1 MLLKCEMYRNRRR
14 TVVWKRLRS
23 AALCST
29 LMWNHVW
36 AARSVARRVCGHAY
50 TIWYMCLCLYVLVY
64 TCGMSDAEGC
74 FVFFLPVCVCWCE
87 TVYAAL
93 LRAFAI
99 TDCQKEKDFR
109 EVSFSLFKV
118 GALWDMFGIL
128 IHSLKMAC
136 DLKPLTGS
144 ACSVSVSHSLS
155 LPFSFPL
162 ALWSDYPACDSTDT
176 HMSPRDVPSLVCL
189 ICLPVQ

>member
-1 MLLKCEMYRNRRR
+1 MCGLRAAWHGVSVGTRTLYDTCVCVCMY
-14 TVVWKRLRS
+14 S
-23 AALCST
+23 ST
-29 LMWNHVW
+29 
-36 AARSVARRVCGHAY
+36 RVACQTQRD
-50 TIWYMCLCLYVLVY
+50 VL
-64 TCGMSDAEGC
+64 
-74 FVFFLPVCVCWCE
+74 FFFLPVCVCWCE

-144 ACSVSVSHSLS
+144 ACSVSVSRSLS

>member
-1 MLLKCEMYRNRRR
+1 MCSWHVRGNAYSVLYM
-14 TVVWKRLRS
+14 RLFVYTG
-23 AALCST
+23 L
-29 LMWNHVW
+29 HVW
-36 AARSVARRVCGHAY
+36 HDWCKGIFFFRARVC
-50 TIWYMCLCLYVLVY
+50 VY
-64 TCGMSDAEGC
+64 T
-74 FVFFLPVCVCWCE
+74 VY
-87 TVYAAL
+87 TVAHKKL
-93 LRAFAI
+93 LRALAI
-99 TDCQKEKDFR
+99 TDCQKQKDFR

-144 ACSVSVSHSLS
+144 ECSLAVSRS
-155 LPFSFPL
+155 LPLLPSLPP
-162 ALWSDYPACDSTDT
+162 ALWSDYPACDSIDT

>member
-1 MLLKCEMYRNRRR
+1 MKEAQICCSLFHADVKSCVGCAQRGTACLWARVHYMIHVSVFVCTRLHVWHVRRR
-14 TVVWKRLRS
+14 
-23 AALCST
+23 
-29 LMWNHVW
+29 
-36 AARSVARRVCGHAY
+36 
-50 TIWYMCLCLYVLVY
+50 
-64 TCGMSDAEGC
+64 GMFC
-74 FVFFLPVCVCWCE
+74 FFSSCVCVCWCE

-144 ACSVSVSHSLS
+144 ACSVSVSRSLS

-162 ALWSDYPACDSTDT
+162 AL
-176 HMSPRDVPSLVCL
+176 
-189 ICLPVQ
+189 